1 MTLEQLAALPE
12 GTKVR
17 LWMDQYTQRTEFGD
31 ESIDVYDYGVVLG
44 AGAVVRIEWHGDF
57 ESTSLIDAKSKTWEQ
72 FVRDIEE
79 DPNQC

>member
-17 LWMDQYTQRTEFGD
+17 LWLDQYTEIGD

-44 AGAVVRIEWHGDF
+44 AGAAVRIEWNGDF
-57 ESTSLIDAKSKTWEQ
+57 NTTSLIDTKSPVWAA
-72 FVRDIEE
+72 FVSDIDE
-79 DPNQC
+79 DPHQ

>member
-17 LWMDQYTQRTEFGD
+17 LWLDQYTEIGD

-44 AGAVVRIEWHGDF
+44 AGAVVRIEWYSDF
-57 ESTSLIDAKSKTWEQ
+57 GSTSLIDTKSKTWEQ
-72 FVRDIEE
+72 FVRDIDE
-79 DPNQC
+79 DPYQ

>member
-17 LWMDQYTQRTEFGD
+17 LWMDQYTEIGD

-44 AGAVVRIEWHGDF
+44 AGAVVRIEWRGDF
-57 ESTSLIDAKSKTWEQ
+57 ALTSLIDTKSKTWEQ
-72 FVRDIEE
+72 FVRDIDE
-79 DPNQC
+79 DPNQ

>member
-17 LWMDQYTQRTEFGD
+17 LWMDAYTEIGD

-44 AGAVVRIEWHGDF
+44 AGAIVRIEWGGDYDA
-57 ESTSLIDAKSKTWEQ
+57 TSLIDTKSKTWEP
-72 FVRDIEE
+72 FVKDIDE
-79 DPNQC
+79 DPNQ